1 MSLPNDMSRIA
12 GGLAKL
18 EGSSDQ
24 YDGDVKEAARGL
36 IRRTYQIPTAAV
48 NANGSNAIVSN
59 AGYSLRMKQD
69 GRVLGAYFVPQAAAT
84 ANASNYATI
93 AVHKLDGTGN
103 SGVAVASIT
112 TKPTANSGSGNLAT
126 ASTVTLTVTAA
137 NARYSRGYLLAA
149 DVSQTGSGVALAA
162 GTLNVDVE
170 EEDTDVGNGT
180 GYRV

>member
-24 YDGDVKEAARGL
+24 YDDAAAWAARGV
-36 IRRTYQIPTAAV
+36 IRKTYAIPTAAV

-59 AGYSLRMKQD
+59 ASFSYRMKQA
-69 GRVLGAYFVPQAAAT
+69 GRVLGAYFVPQVAAT

-93 AVHKLDGTGN
+93 ALHKLDGTGN
-103 SGVAVASIT
+103 VGAAVASIT
-112 TKPTANSGSGNLAT
+112 TKPTANSGSGNLALAT
-126 ASTVTLTVTAA
+126 TVALSVVTA

-149 DVSQTGSGVALAA
+149 DVSQTASGVALGA
-162 GTLNVDVE
+162 GTLCFDVE
-170 EEDTDVGNGT
+170 EEDHDVDNGA